1 MSKELAPLVVLAAGG
16 TGGHVYPAE
25 ALASE
30 MLKRGYR
37 LALITDRR
45 GDAYGGVL
53 GELETFRVRAGGVAG
68 KSIGARLLSFIEIG
82 IGIFQARAILKRI
95 KPQVVVGFGGYAS
108 VPPIV
113 AACLGKYKTAI
124 HEQNAV
130 FGRANR
136 ALASRVDRV
145 VTCFEEI
152 EALSKTVSLK
162 TVRSGMPVRSAIFDL
177 RNSKFPNMDSKSS
190 LEILILGGSQGARVL
205 SDVVPA
211 AMGLLPTK
219 LKNRVH
225 ITQQCRPEDLDRVKS
240 IYAEAGIDAD
250 LSSFFNDVPVRMAN
264 AHLIIGR
271 CGASTVAEA
280 LVIGRPSIMVPYP
293 YAVDNHQAKNAHAV
307 DEAGA
312 GWLMPES
319 AFTSE
324 ALANRLENLLSVP
337 NTLKTAA
344 ACARAAS
351 RPDAA
356 ERLAVIVEKLIQG
369 QSTDDN
375 GTSSGRQAA

>member
-1 MSKELAPLVVLAAGG
+1 MSQPIAPLVVLAAGG

-68 KSIGARLLSFIEIG
+68 KGLVAKLHSFLEIILG
-82 IGIFQARAILKRI
+82 VFQARTILKRI
-95 KPQVVVGFGGYAS
+95 KPQAVVGFGGYAS
-108 VPPIV
+108 VPTLV
-113 AACLGKYKTAI
+113 AACFGSYRTAI
-124 HEQNAV
+124 HEQNAI

-136 ALASRVDRV
+136 ALAPRVDRV
-145 VTCFEEI
+145 VTCFEDIEI
-152 EALSKTVSLK
+152 LSDTVAQKTVQ
-162 TVRSGMPVRSAIFDL
+162 SGMPVRAAIFD
-177 RNSKFPNMDSKSS
+177 RQHSEFPELNEKSN

-205 SDVVPA
+205 SDVVPG
-211 AMGLLPTK
+211 AMRLLSAEF
-219 LKNRVH
+219 KNRIR
-225 ITQQCRPEDLDRVKS
+225 ITQQCRPEDLDRVKKS
-240 IYAEAGIDAD
+240 YDQADIHAE
-250 LSSFFNDVPVRMAN
+250 LSTFFDDVPDRMAK

-293 YAVDNHQAKNAHAV
+293 HAVDDHQTKNAHSV

-312 GWLMPES
+312 GWLMPET
-319 AFTSE
+319 AFTPE
-324 ALANRLENLLSVP
+324 GLASRLENLLSVP
-337 NTLKTAA
+337 HTLKKAA
-344 ACARAAS
+344 DCARAVS

-356 ERLAVIVEKLIQG
+356 ENLATIIEGLVQG
-369 QSTDDN
+369 QSSNDN
-375 GTSSGRQAA
+375 GKGDGRQAA